1 MNTLIENTIM
11 KTVKRMK
18 TIVNKRISKRMNILS
33 MLKNVKH
40 NNIMKGIQVLTESE
54 EERVRA
60 EKDKQIIRL
69 EEDLSKKN

>member
-1 MNTLIENTIM
+1 M

-18 TIVNKRISKRMNILS
+18 TIVNKRINKRKNILC

-40 NNIMKGIQVLTESE
+40 SIIMKGIQVLTESE
-54 EERVRA
+54 EERARA
-60 EKDKQIIRL
+60 ENDKQIIRL